1 LRASGLSLKSARRSG
16 KDADR
21 VPSLDHSD
29 RFVATTEFY
38 VRYAETDAQG
48 IVHHASYLIWMEEA
62 RSHFARIMV
71 HDYAEFE
78 RSGYFMGVT
87 DVSVR
92 YRAASRYGD
101 LIAVRCW
108 VADVKS
114 RAVAFE
120 YEIAHANHDTLYA
133 TARSEHICLT
143 RDGKISLWPEE
154 WRKWLGELAE

>member
-1 LRASGLSLKSARRSG
+1 MP
-16 KDADR
+16 
-21 VPSLDHSD
+21 VTDHSD

-62 RSHFARIMV
+62 RSHFARIMG

-87 DVSVR
+87 DIAVR

-108 VADVKS
+108 VVDVKS

-120 YEIAHANHDTLYA
+120 YEIANAQNGTLYA

-143 RDGKISLWPEE
+143 RDGKIALWPEE
-154 WRKWLGELAE
+154 WRKWLRELST